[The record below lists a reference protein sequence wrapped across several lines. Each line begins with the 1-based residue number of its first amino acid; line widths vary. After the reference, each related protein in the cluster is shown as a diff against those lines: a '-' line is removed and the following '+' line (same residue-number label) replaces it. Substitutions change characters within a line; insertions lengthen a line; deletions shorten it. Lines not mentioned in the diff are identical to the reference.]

1 MVKDLGAAINRAV
14 ERSGEVTDAIQNLR
28 SAGYQLE
35 LTLRLEI
42 GLRSPNETIQESR
55 RFAPA
60 LPGGQT
66 TATLHLTEEDKAILR
81 RMKIRCDD

>member
-14 ERSGEVTDAIQNLR
+14 EKSGEVTDAIQTLR

-42 GLRSPNETIQESR
+42 GLRSPSETVKEIQP
-55 RFAPA
+55 FTPAP
-60 LPGGQT
+60 PRDV
-66 TATLHLTEEDKAILR
+66 TLDLTEEDIATLR
-81 RMKIRCDD
+81 RMKIRMD